1 MTKPHPTDR
10 TFYERLGARIREL
23 RLSGRGRPM
32 SQYQLAKKLRV
43 NQNTVSRWESGEY
56 RPTLLDA
63 LEIARFFG
71 IPFKSPLVEDRDW
84 NLDDGDYG
92 LDGEIRRGLPDL
104 SEQDKKDVLAFMRV
118 RREASKGQQQ
128 QVQDHFNVR
137 SEL

>member
-1 MTKPHPTDR
+1 MTKPQPTDR

-23 RLSGRGRPM
+23 RLSGKGRPM

-63 LEIARFFG
+63 LGIARFFG
-71 IPFKSPLVEDRDW
+71 IPFKNLLVKDGDW
-84 NLDDGDYG
+84 NLDDDG

-104 SEQDKKDVLAFMRV
+104 SEQDKKDMLAFMRV
-118 RREASKGQQQ
+118 RREASKCQHQ

-137 SEL
+137 SGL